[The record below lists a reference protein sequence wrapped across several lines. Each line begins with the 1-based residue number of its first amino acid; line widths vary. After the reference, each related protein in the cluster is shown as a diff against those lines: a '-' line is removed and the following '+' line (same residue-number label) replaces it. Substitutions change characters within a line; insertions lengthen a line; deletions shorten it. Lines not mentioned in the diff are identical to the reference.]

1 MVDIKRSSK
10 ESGTSESTRLY
21 SAAPGA
27 FREAKTDITYEGF
40 TIPKG
45 WKVPL
50 N

>member
-1 MVDIKRSSK
+1 M
-10 ESGTSESTRLY
+10 RLY

-45 WKVPL
+45 WKVP
-50 N
+50 